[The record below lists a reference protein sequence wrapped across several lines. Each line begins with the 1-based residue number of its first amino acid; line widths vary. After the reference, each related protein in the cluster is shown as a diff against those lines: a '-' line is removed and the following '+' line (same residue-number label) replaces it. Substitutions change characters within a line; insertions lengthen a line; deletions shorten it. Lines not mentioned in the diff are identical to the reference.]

1 MTAHLAALVGSD
13 EAERDGLAS
22 ALASVGWRVAVV
34 DAREDPAAQL
44 TSLGPDVILVGP
56 KGARA
61 AAWEQAIFVSARR
74 LRVPTV
80 VFGTDPD
87 ALSRLGAED
96 GVIGLLLCPCTAE
109 GASVVV
115 GASIARHRRD
125 ARAKDQL
132 ETSLALLDAIV
143 HESPLTIYAKDPQMH
158 FLLSNRR
165 HRELIGRPA
174 EDILGRSD
182 IDLFGREGAV
192 MDATGRKVFQTG
204 RADSSEFELELRGQ
218 PHVFQEVIFPITLHG
233 RRVGIAGIATDLTE
247 VRCQQALLSERVE
260 ELDAI
265 RRISALTSECVE
277 LVQRCV
283 SIEESLQLT
292 SRFLARMYP
301 DANLAVYEHLDA
313 TTGLTLRTYER
324 RFGEF
329 RPAETLEV
337 QECWAMRTMRAYTVH
352 LGASHIPCRRLAC
365 RHLSPSGETC
375 ACAPLLSMD
384 RVVGLVSI
392 EMPHASSG
400 SIADVDRVARWSAQ
414 FETTIQSLAGA
425 LSTVSMR
432 ESLHRSALV
441 DGLTK
446 LPNQRAFVTAI
457 EQGLARAR
465 RADEVA
471 VVAVVVMSRPQLI
484 TSSWGHEESEKL
496 LVRVAELGRTFF
508 RAEDTVARL
517 GAAEFGVVMTMK
529 RANDAEPRLA
539 AFCDELNRRCR
550 SARSPVSTSVGFCVA
565 EPGPPCA
572 PEQLSRL
579 AEQALR
585 DARSDVRRRT
595 PHDLDSPLVPT
606 FTPDSSR

>member
-1 MTAHLAALVGSD
+1 MGSD
-13 EAERDGLAS
+13 EAERDRLAS
-22 ALASVGWRVAVV
+22 ALASAGWRVAVF
-34 DAREDPAAQL
+34 DAPEDPAARL

-56 KGARA
+56 EGTRA
-61 AAWEQAIFVSARR
+61 AAWEQAIFASARR

-80 VFGTDPD
+80 VFGTEPE
-87 ALSRLGAED
+87 ALSRLGSKD
-96 GVIGLLLCPCTAE
+96 GVLGLLLCPCSAE

-115 GASIARHRRD
+115 DAAVARHRRD

-132 ETSLALLDAIV
+132 ETNLALLDAIV

-174 EDILGRSD
+174 EEILGRSD
-182 IDLFGREGAV
+182 VDLFGREGAV
-192 MDATGRKVFQTG
+192 MDAMGRKVFQTG

-218 PHVFQEVIFPITLHG
+218 PHVFQEVIFPIALHG

-247 VRCQQALLSERVE
+247 VRRQQALLSERVE
-260 ELDAI
+260 ELDGS

-277 LVQRCV
+277 LVQRCI
-283 SIEESLQLT
+283 SIEESVQLT

-301 DANLAVYEHLDA
+301 DANLAVYEHVDA
-313 TTGLTLRTYER
+313 TAGLTLRTSEC

-329 RPAETLEV
+329 RPKETLEV
-337 QECWAMRTMRAYTVH
+337 QDCWAMRTRRAYTVH
-352 LGASHIPCRRLAC
+352 LGASRIPCRHLPC

-392 EMPHASSG
+392 EMPHASTG
-400 SIADVDRVARWSAQ
+400 STADADRVARWSAQ

-432 ESLHRSALV
+432 EALHQSALV
-441 DGLTK
+441 DDLTK

-465 RADEVA
+465 RAEEIA
-471 VVAVVVMSRPQLI
+471 VVAVVVMSRPQL
-484 TSSWGHEESEKL
+484 TTGSWGHEGSERL
-496 LVRVAELGRTFF
+496 LRRVAELARTFF

-539 AFCDELNRRCR
+539 AFCEELNRRCR

-565 EPGPPCA
+565 EPGSPCA

-585 DARSDVRRRT
+585 DARSDVRRRA
-595 PHDLDSPLVPT
+595 PRDLEAPLVPAT
-606 FTPDSSR
+606 APESSR